1 MSKSE
6 NQETNGTQKR
16 SSYSYSLKLTLRD
29 EKYQQLKNA
38 AESMSM
44 KQRELVQMIIDQL
57 FERADESTIETWIS
71 IAETRIL
78 IQQAKDRAA
87 AREKEV
93 LMAQAR
99 ERDADAH
106 LAKLLERL
114 TAQEDEAQTA

>member
-1 MSKSE
+1 MSNSQLEDKSE
-6 NQETNGTQKR
+6 GQIRT
-16 SSYSYSLKLTLRD
+16 SYSYSLKLTLRNG
-29 EKYQQLKNA
+29 KYRKLKNA

-44 KQRELVQMIIDQL
+44 KQRDLVQMIIDQL
-57 FERADESTIETWIS
+57 FENASIEKIESWIA

-78 IQQAKDRAA
+78 IQQAQDRAA
-87 AREKEV
+87 TREKEV

-114 TAQEDEAQTA
+114 TAQEAAAD